1 MEKLE
6 NEIKSHFEE
15 EKDLKS
21 KIQSTELKIEE
32 AKSSILNGLEKGGS
46 EILNLDNKKMNLQLL
61 QKAKE
66 DLVSQYNAIFS
77 KRNALKNVCLS
88 NNLLFLYC
96 NMTHAIIIFI
106 LCIYSKML

>member
-21 KIQSTELKIEE
+21 KIQSTDLKIEE
-32 AKSSILNGLEKGGS
+32 AKSSILNGMEKAGS
-46 EILNLDNKKMNLQLL
+46 ETMENKKMNLQLL

-66 DLVSQYNAIFS
+66 DLVSQYNSIFS
-77 KRNALKNVCLS
+77 KRNALKNV
-88 NNLLFLYC
+88 LF
-96 NMTHAIIIFI
+96 F
-106 LCIYSKML
+106 